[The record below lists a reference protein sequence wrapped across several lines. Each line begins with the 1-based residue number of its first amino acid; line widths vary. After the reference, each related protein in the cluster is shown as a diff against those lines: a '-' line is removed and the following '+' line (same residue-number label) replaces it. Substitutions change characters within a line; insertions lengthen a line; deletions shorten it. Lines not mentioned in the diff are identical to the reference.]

1 MNGPFVPDSYRAF
14 IGSSRVSTG
23 TRRTL
28 QARDTAENPADQPL
42 TLSPSHMA
50 ILRAVIGRV
59 LPQPEE
65 ARIDLAAML
74 DTQLHAAEGDGW
86 RFAVLP
92 DDRTAYMRGLSV
104 LDAEALARHG
114 QGFADLAG
122 HLQDGILARAGSGDL
137 QAPPPAL
144 LDGTQM
150 RRWFEDLRSDA
161 VRLYMAHPATL
172 ARIGY
177 SGIGYGG
184 DGDDK
189 PGFARIGLGEREPWE
204 PLSEAELN
212 AR

>member
-1 MNGPFVPDSYRAF
+1 MNSSFVPNSYRAL

-23 TRRTL
+23 TRRAL
-28 QARDTAENPADQPL
+28 EARDTAENPAYLPMAL
-42 TLSPSHMA
+42 TPAQMS

-65 ARIDLAAML
+65 ARIDLAASL
-74 DTQLHAAEGDGW
+74 DTQLHAAQGDGW

-92 DDRTAYMRGLSV
+92 DDRTAYARGLST
-104 LDAEALARHG
+104 LDAEALGRHG
-114 QGFADLAG
+114 HGFVDLAD
-122 HLQDGILARAGSGDL
+122 HLQDGILASADSGDL
-137 QAPPPAL
+137 QAPAP
-144 LDGTQM
+144 LDGAQM
-150 RRWFEDLRSDA
+150 QRWFEDLRGDA
-161 VRLYMAHPATL
+161 VKLYMAHPATL

-189 PGFARIGLGEREPWE
+189 PGFTRIGLGEREPWE
-204 PLSEAELN
+204 PLPEAELN